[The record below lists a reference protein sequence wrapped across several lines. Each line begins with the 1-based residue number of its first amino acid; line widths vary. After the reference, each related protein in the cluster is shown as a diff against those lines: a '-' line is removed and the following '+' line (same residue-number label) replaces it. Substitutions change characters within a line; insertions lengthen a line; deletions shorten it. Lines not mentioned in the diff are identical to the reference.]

1 MIAHVDWLFTEASP
15 KLRYV
20 CDGHVVERPKGIFI
34 ERRMSLFQTY
44 FNAIGQESYCLKRF
58 LSWTRSYSAR
68 SSPSETIIQKKSPRP
83 GSFSQFIACVIAS
96 KCYSLRSW
104 QFPS

>member
-44 FNAIGQESYCLKRF
+44 FNAIGQEVVLPEKIPF
-58 LSWTRSYSAR
+58 LDKIIQR
-68 SSPSETIIQKKSPRP
+68 TIIT
-83 GSFSQFIACVIAS
+83 F
-96 KCYSLRSW
+96 
-104 QFPS
+104 